1 MSDILENLGKP
12 LESELEELLR
22 SCPRCGKTSAN
33 KSNPAGR
40 CRACLNKLATAKKT
54 PGHWQRAQTKSDD
67 SLRRQNGKNGTAT
80 HKSKGRGTRKEIVDK
95 IQNAEKKT
103 GQKLSP
109 DRINN
114 DRGYES
120 KNVRAV
126 PEKLNRGRHKV
137 DPKKLAAWRKK
148 LKKHNIELDE
158 LMQILLMKSATY
170 NQADIESAL
179 ILLDPEETLNK
190 GSLQRKLGKPKETN
204 FMSDASETYKPISD
218 PATIKRGQLELANKF
233 IAEGNKNAYKNVDGK
248 PHILLHRGISGTNG
262 ASGKSPMKTHEDG
275 SLEHKSHGMYTDD
288 HKYASQFAKN
298 GKVHSVWVPIDRVNS
313 NAHYRQ
319 SSAEKRL
326 EATGQKQPEGDA
338 GEWTI
343 RGNHILVNP
352 GKYQHASNKEM
363 DAFRA
368 HKPNNSPSTND
379 LGSDPRHKD
388 RKWDFASDTR
398 LRRSILDAWKER
410 LEKHNLEV
418 DDFMT
423 LLRAKAYEKGMTEL
437 GDTLVILDGELIL
450 GSLNPGNEEV

>member
-1 MSDILENLGKP
+1 ME
-12 LESELEELLR
+12 ELNIQLVEIEELLK
-22 SCPRCGKTSAN
+22 SCPRCGSASAN
-33 KSNPAGR
+33 KSNPSGR
-40 CRACLNKLATAKKT
+40 CSACLKKLAANKKK
-54 PGHWQRAQTKSDD
+54 PGNYLHNHKVADD
-67 SLRRQNGKNGTAT
+67 AIRRQEGRNGSSPKK
-80 HKSKGRGTRKEIVDK
+80 KSGHGTRKEIIDK
-95 IQNAEKKT
+95 VKSEEKKT
-103 GQKLSP
+103 GQVVSL
-109 DRINN
+109 DRKDNKK
-114 DRGYES
+114 GYTPS
-120 KNVRAV
+120 NVRGV
-126 PEKLNRGRHKV
+126 DPKLNRGRHKV
-137 DPKKLAAWRKK
+137 DPKKLAAWKKK

-158 LMQILLMKSATY
+158 LMQILLMKSSTY